1 MHFVHTVCNHF
12 IIYIKFNM
20 SMDEVNEVS
29 QISHF
34 SVFLL
39 WIALFKQLS
48 GKAANKFHQ
57 LQVYKFVYLNL
68 CWYLLCIYWY
78 VFSLFKD
85 CLNKQWSPKGRG
97 GSKCQRKKSNL

>member
-39 WIALFKQLS
+39 RIALFNQLS
-48 GKAANKFHQ
+48 GKVVNECHQ
-57 LQVYKFVYLNL
+57 LQVYKIVYLNL
-68 CWYLLCIYWY
+68 CWCLFWIYIY
-78 VFSLFKD
+78 
-85 CLNKQWSPKGRG
+85 
-97 GSKCQRKKSNL
+97 

>member
-12 IIYIKFNM
+12 VIYIKCNM

-48 GKAANKFHQ
+48 GKVVNKCHQ
-57 LQVYKFVYLNL
+57 LQVCKFVYLNL
-68 CWYLLCIYWY
+68 CWYLFLIYAYWY
-78 VFSLFKD
+78 VLSLFKE
-85 CLNKQWSPKGRG
+85 CLNK
-97 GSKCQRKKSNL
+97 